1 MGYAKKK
8 KKEDVGIESVFQ
20 ADGAA
25 QSVVGGKGEFKNPV
39 TYNII

>member
-1 MGYAKKK
+1 ML
-8 KKEDVGIESVFQ
+8 KKEDVGIESVYQ

-25 QSVVGGKGEFKNPV
+25 HSGLGGKREFKNPV